1 MAPIKALLFDV
12 FGTVVDWRRCVSA
25 EIDSLAKK
33 YGIEVDAAEM
43 ADAWRAEYQPAME
56 EIRAE
61 RRPFDIL
68 DILHRENLDRVL
80 ARFNLDQIS
89 TEDRDE
95 LNLAWH
101 RLQGWPDSTEG
112 LKALKRRFILATQS
126 NGNIALIVNMAKGAD
141 LAWDVV
147 LGAEVTGYYKPR
159 PEAYD
164 RACAALGLPN
174 EACMMVAAH
183 NDDLFAARQKGMR
196 TAFVCRPA
204 EHGPGQTKDL
214 APEAD
219 WDAEN
224 MRKIAQCGSV
234 EHPFAQL

>member
-25 EIDSLAKK
+25 EIDALAKK

-101 RLQGWPDSTEG
+101 RLQGWPDSAEG

-164 RACAALGLPN
+164 RACVALGLPN

-183 NDDLFAARQKGMR
+183 NDDLFAARQQGMF

-204 EHGPGQTKDL
+204 EHGPGQAKDL
-214 APEAD
+214 VPEAD
-219 WDAEN
+219 WDYVATSF
-224 MRKIAQCGSV
+224 IDLAV
-234 EHPFAQL
+234 QLKC

>member
-25 EIDSLAKK
+25 EIDGLAKK
-33 YGIEVDAAEM
+33 YGIEVDAGEM

-56 EIRAE
+56 EIRAD

-80 ARFNLDQIS
+80 ARFNLDQIT

-101 RLQGWPDSTEG
+101 RLKGWPDSAEG

-164 RACAALGLPN
+164 KACAALGLPN

-183 NDDLFAARQKGMR
+183 NDDLFAARHQGMR

-219 WDAEN
+219 WDFVATSF
-224 MRKIAQCGSV
+224 IDLA
-234 EHPFAQL
+234 AQLKC

>member
-25 EIDSLAKK
+25 EIDALAKK

-80 ARFNLDQIS
+80 AKFHLEQIS
-89 TEDRDE
+89 SEDRDE

-101 RLQGWPDSTEG
+101 RLQGWPDSAEG

-126 NGNIALIVNMAKGAD
+126 NGNISLIVNMAKGAS

-164 RACAALGLPN
+164 KACAALGLTN
-174 EACMMVAAH
+174 ECCMMVAAH
-183 NDDLFAARQKGMR
+183 NDDLFAARQQGMR

-219 WDAEN
+219 WDYVATSFTDL
-224 MRKIAQCGSV
+224 A
-234 EHPFAQL
+234 AQLKC

>member
-25 EIDSLAKK
+25 EIDALAKK
-33 YGIEVDAAEM
+33 YDIEVDAGEM

-101 RLQGWPDSTEG
+101 RLQGWPDSAEG

-174 EACMMVAAH
+174 DACMMVAAH
-183 NDDLFAARQKGMR
+183 NDDLFAARQQGMR

-219 WDAEN
+219 WDFVATSF
-224 MRKIAQCGSV
+224 IDLA
-234 EHPFAQL
+234 AQLKC

>member
-1 MAPIKALLFDV
+1 
-12 FGTVVDWRRCVSA
+12 
-25 EIDSLAKK
+25 
-33 YGIEVDAAEM
+33 M

-101 RLQGWPDSTEG
+101 RLQGWPDSAKG

-174 EACMMVAAH
+174 QACMMVAAH
-183 NDDLFAARQKGMR
+183 NDDLFAARQQGMR
-196 TAFVCRPA
+196 TAFVCRLA

-219 WDAEN
+219 WDYVATSLTDL
-224 MRKIAQCGSV
+224 A
-234 EHPFAQL
+234 AQLKY

>member
-12 FGTVVDWRRCVSA
+12 FGTVVDWRRCVA
-25 EIDSLAKK
+25 GEIDAMAKK
-33 YGIEVDAAEM
+33 YGIEVDAAEI

-56 EIRAE
+56 EIRAD

-80 ARFNLDQIS
+80 ARFNLDHIS
-89 TEDRDE
+89 IDDRDE

-101 RLQGWPDSTEG
+101 RLQGWPDSAEG

-147 LGAEVTGYYKPR
+147 LGAEVTGYYKPC
-159 PEAYD
+159 PQAYD

-183 NDDLFAARQKGMR
+183 NDDLFAARQQGMR

-204 EHGPGQTKDL
+204 EHGPNQTKDL
-214 APEAD
+214 TPEAD
-219 WDAEN
+219 WDYVATSF
-224 MRKIAQCGSV
+224 IDLA
-234 EHPFAQL
+234 AQLKC

>member
-25 EIDSLAKK
+25 EIGAMAKK

-89 TEDRDE
+89 TDDRDE

-101 RLQGWPDSTEG
+101 RLQGWPDSAEG

-174 EACMMVAAH
+174 EVCMMVAAH
-183 NDDLFAARQKGMR
+183 NDDLFAARQQGMR
-196 TAFVCRPA
+196 TAFVCRPV

-214 APEAD
+214 SPEAD
-219 WDAEN
+219 WDYVA
-224 MRKIAQCGSV
+224 AS
-234 EHPFAQL
+234 FTDLAAQLKC

>member
-25 EIDSLAKK
+25 EIDALAKK

-61 RRPFDIL
+61 RRPFYIL
-68 DILHRENLDRVL
+68 DILHRENLGRVL

-101 RLQGWPDSTEG
+101 RLQGWPDSAEG
-112 LKALKRRFILATQS
+112 LKALKRRFIVATQS
-126 NGNIALIVNMAKGAD
+126 NGNIALIVNMAKWAD

-174 EACMMVAAH
+174 EACVMVAAH
-183 NDDLFAARQKGMR
+183 NDDLFAARQQGMR

-204 EHGPGQTKDL
+204 EHGPGQRKDL

-219 WDAEN
+219 WDYVATSF
-224 MRKIAQCGSV
+224 IDLA
-234 EHPFAQL
+234 AQLKC